1 MVTACRYEC
10 IYMYIQL
17 NMHIYIVHLGLING
31 PWNNNRQQKTWYKF
45 SEMFKIKYILFENGL
60 HNAK

>member
-31 PWNNNRQQKTWYKF
+31 PEINNRQQKT
-45 SEMFKIKYILFENGL
+45 
-60 HNAK
+60 